1 MAIGFSSVWHKGF
14 HAAVEGTSGKRYCPL
29 MTRTQSLNLEA
40 LRQQIDAIDNELL
53 AALGRRQALVEQVI
67 AVKTRDKLPARIPE
81 RVTEVVDRVAQAA
94 PKHGTSSELAK
105 AVWTAMIEWFIAF
118 EEKALHTGK

>member
-1 MAIGFSSVWHKGF
+1 
-14 HAAVEGTSGKRYCPL
+14 
-29 MTRTQSLNLEA
+29 
-40 LRQQIDAIDNELL
+40 LL